1 MQIPLRVTGDKW
13 TVLCVDGHSYLDDL
27 VNVNSKFHSNKTKQN
42 RPLQNV
48 LLKKIKLGATM
59 LVKDIFVSE
68 TFIPKENLPKT
79 MRFLNCNLIN
89 WGQKFLFQVKSLN
102 QKLGV
107 ENKDNK
113 ENIAKKQGKRNKLVR
128 KVKEIEGVLEEQM

>member
-1 MQIPLRVTGDKW
+1 
-13 TVLCVDGHSYLDDL
+13 
-27 VNVNSKFHSNKTKQN
+27 
-42 RPLQNV
+42 
-48 LLKKIKLGATM
+48 
-59 LVKDIFVSE
+59 
-68 TFIPKENLPKT
+68 